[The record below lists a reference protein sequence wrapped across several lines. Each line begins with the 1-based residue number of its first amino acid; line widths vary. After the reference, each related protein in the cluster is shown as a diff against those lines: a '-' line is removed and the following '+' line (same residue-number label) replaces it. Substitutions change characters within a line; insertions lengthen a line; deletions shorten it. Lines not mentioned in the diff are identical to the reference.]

1 MKQETGKLLYS
12 SSDMTNLLGHFI
24 IYPKEILDKVKYK
37 LSTEDFNRPYNWI
50 FGAIENIAE
59 KGAEKITE
67 ENLLEEIRRYPNG
80 YTAFQNALGENIVHI
95 LFQMTENDPSIVE
108 ASYERVKKYTAL
120 RLLKQ
125 NGFPVDG
132 YFVTDF
138 LNEDNINKKIDD
150 TTIPKI
156 IAPLRQT
163 LDDIEE
169 GNNKYRREL
178 IWQT

>member
-67 ENLLEEIRRYPNG
+67 ENSPKVRTLTPGTSQIDK
-80 YTAFQNALGENIVHI
+80 FNA
-95 LFQMTENDPSIVE
+95 
-108 ASYERVKKYTAL
+108 RW
-120 RLLKQ
+120 
-125 NGFPVDG
+125 
-132 YFVTDF
+132 
-138 LNEDNINKKIDD
+138 NK
-150 TTIPKI
+150 
-156 IAPLRQT
+156 
-163 LDDIEE
+163 
-169 GNNKYRREL
+169 
-178 IWQT
+178 